1 MAVTQRTI
9 ADNAYEVKQLINLSN
24 HSGAVTLDASGLANS
39 DGAGDKLEIVRVEWS
54 VDADVSISYTGTGTT
69 NALIIA
75 GGTAGKWDKGII
87 VNGATQPN
95 DATDADITITPIA
108 ACYGYVYI
116 EARKTTGFGN

>member
-54 VDADVSISYTGTGTT
+54 VDADVSITYTGTGTT

-87 VNGATQPN
+87 VN
-95 DATDADITITPIA
+95 ATDADITITPIA